1 MLNSPRE
8 KYLAVIAA
16 VCLTSAVGWESC
28 SALLLQPL
36 AGLEQE
42 LQSAAKAVEN
52 GSIEELRLMHA
63 VRQLKQLRA
72 VSLPADPG
80 QATAVYQA
88 WLIQQLEAAGLQTPS
103 VSPVQ
108 AIPDDALGHRLP
120 FSVECTGSAA
130 AIADFIDRFSG
141 TQLLHRMTSLQITS
155 ISMGVDDSLQLAVSI
170 EAIALPDAPAID
182 SIPTNPETTDPDSTL
197 LATLTENNIFT
208 GQMAELIPDP
218 PITTEPLTSV
228 DPIASVDHPNA
239 ETPAPPESTPEP
251 QPLGMTAAEA
261 CRFTGSVLSGKS
273 RRAWFVDLRSGDIYW
288 AGRNQLL
295 AIPDLPLPILDV
307 RDDMVIVEYC
317 ADPRIVPLG
326 DSIVTPSV
334 LPADLAALAQPA
346 TIPVQR
352 RNQSIPETNQ
362 LQPETANYESDTAPA
377 AFPQPN
383 SNPSTDRSN
392 LPVPAST
399 PAFRAVPSALPRPS
413 TSVLR

>member
-1 MLNSPRE
+1 
-8 KYLAVIAA
+8 
-16 VCLTSAVGWESC
+16 
-28 SALLLQPL
+28 
-36 AGLEQE
+36 
-42 LQSAAKAVEN
+42 
-52 GSIEELRLMHA
+52 
-63 VRQLKQLRA
+63 
-72 VSLPADPG
+72 
-80 QATAVYQA
+80 
-88 WLIQQLEAAGLQTPS
+88 
-103 VSPVQ
+103 
-108 AIPDDALGHRLP
+108 
-120 FSVECTGSAA
+120 
-130 AIADFIDRFSG
+130 
-141 TQLLHRMTSLQITS
+141 
-155 ISMGVDDSLQLAVSI
+155 
-170 EAIALPDAPAID
+170 
-182 SIPTNPETTDPDSTL
+182 
-197 LATLTENNIFT
+197 
-208 GQMAELIPDP
+208 
-218 PITTEPLTSV
+218 
-228 DPIASVDHPNA
+228 
-239 ETPAPPESTPEP
+239 
-251 QPLGMTAAEA
+251 MTAAEA

-346 TIPVQR
+346 TTPVQR

-362 LQPETANYESDTAPA
+362 LQPETANYESETAPA